1 MFPGSPGSHEI
12 IVTSPKQAINTSMRW
27 TERVS
32 SFESTQQ
39 WRKVLKKTSY
49 YSCVMLPLSFSLL
62 RSHDAQCSNY
72 TSTTVT
78 SIYLTLNQ
86 TRIKKVLCFQPG
98 MIGSASDPEWKQ
110 NVKLCNKVLIPIN
123 LYLWIIIINI
133 IIIIFI
139 NFAHPSKRSRSLSQL
154 SWSGSYS
161 THRDKEL
168 PINL

>member
-12 IVTSPKQAINTSMRW
+12 IVMSPKQAINISMRW
-27 TERVS
+27 TERES

-62 RSHDAQCSNY
+62 RSHNAQCSNY

-78 SIYLTLNQ
+78 SIYLALNQ
-86 TRIKKVLCFQPG
+86 TRINKVLCFQQ
-98 MIGSASDPEWKQ
+98 EWLGRLQNPKWEQ
-110 NVKLCNKVLIPIN
+110 NVKLCNKVLTPIN
-123 LYLWIIIINI
+123 SYLWIIINI

-139 NFAHPSKRSRSLSQL
+139 NFAHSSKRSRSLSQL
-154 SWSGSYS
+154 SWSGSYG

>member
-12 IVTSPKQAINTSMRW
+12 IVMSPKQAINISMRW
-27 TERVS
+27 TERES

-62 RSHDAQCSNY
+62 RSHNAQCSNY

-78 SIYLTLNQ
+78 SIYLALNQ
-86 TRIKKVLCFQPG
+86 TRINKVLCFQPG
-98 MIGSASDPEWKQ
+98 MIGSASDPKWEQ

-123 LYLWIIIINI
+123 SYLWIIINI

-139 NFAHPSKRSRSLSQL
+139 NFAHSSKRSRSLSQL
-154 SWSGSYS
+154 SWRGSYG
-161 THRDKEL
+161 TRRDKEL

>member
-12 IVTSPKQAINTSMRW
+12 IVMSPKQAINTSMRW

-39 WRKVLKKTSY
+39 WQKVLKKTFY

-62 RSHDAQCSNY
+62 RSHNAQCSNY

-78 SIYLTLNQ
+78 SIYLALNQ

-98 MIGSASDPEWKQ
+98 MIGSASDPKWKQ

-123 LYLWIIIINI
+123 LYLW
-133 IIIIFI
+133 IFI

-154 SWSGSYS
+154 SWSGSYG

-168 PINL
+168 PINLQYNIYRWK